1 MFTRQWK
8 GAQLIFLSL
17 LVAIVL
23 IFACAKLTPAE
34 AASSQKPIEMKMAH
48 YQPEQRVL
56 MVGVKWWGDQVRART
71 SGRIVI
77 KHYFGGT
84 LARAKEIYPLLSR
97 GGLELGTPAPSYNV
111 SELPLFNFVGDYP
124 YQSLGELFY
133 VMPKL
138 VKEVAALAAEWKKIN
153 VIPLSYGG
161 LPPYGIV
168 SRKKL
173 ERLDE
178 VKNLKIRVWG
188 KNVPRRVT
196 KLGMV
201 PLSTPSSEIYE
212 AMAKGTV
219 DCSLSPS
226 DQHRS
231 LGLWESAKY
240 HLKGD
245 FIPALFAA
253 QPVMN
258 LTAFNRL
265 EPELRQI
272 LMDLQADHLKKLIQ
286 LVEETDARDEK
297 FLKEKGVN
305 FIYLSKSDNK
315 RLQQVAM
322 EVWEEQAAEMT
333 AKGFGAEIKEIKAAL
348 ERVKAE
354 YRKTH

>member
-1 MFTRQWK
+1 MFTRQSK
-8 GAQLIFLSL
+8 GALLVLLSL
-17 LVAIVL
+17 LVAIVPL
-23 IFACAKLTPAE
+23 LACAKPAP
-34 AASSQKPIEMKMAH
+34 AAPIEMRMAH

-56 MVGVKWWGDQVRART
+56 MVGVKWWGDQLKART
-71 SGRIVI
+71 NGRIVI

-111 SELPLFNFVGDYP
+111 SELPLFNFTGDYP
-124 YQSLGELFY
+124 WPSLDELFW
-133 VMPKL
+133 VMPRL
-138 VKEVAALAAEWKKIN
+138 VEEVPVLAAEWKRIN
-153 VIPLSYGG
+153 VKPLSYGG

-168 SRKKL
+168 SRKHLK
-173 ERLDE
+173 RLDE
-178 VKNLKIRVWG
+178 VKHRKVRVWG

-201 PLSTPSSEIYE
+201 PLSMPSSEIYE

-231 LGLWESAKY
+231 LGLWENAKY

-258 LTAFNRL
+258 LKAFNRL
-265 EPELRQI
+265 DPELRQI
-272 LMDLQADHLKKLIQ
+272 LMDLQADHLKKLVQ
-286 LVEETDARDEK
+286 LVEETDARDGK
-297 FLKEKGVN
+297 FLKDKGVN
-305 FIYLSKSDNK
+305 FIYLSKADNK
-315 RLQQVAM
+315 RLQQIAM

-333 AKGFGAEIKEIKAAL
+333 KKGLGAEIKAIKAAL
-348 ERVKAE
+348 ERVRAE